1 MNEQTMQ
8 LESHFFLLIYSFH
21 HTVGGNDRSQ
31 RLAQL
36 NDRWQPWWRR
46 LFGDRGDSAFP
57 LQRALDDTYFFLPS
71 IREMLFPEI
80 AHLPVAMPLSKSSQR
95 SNSPN

>member
-46 LFGDRGDSAFP
+46 LEDGA